1 MTHRGESAILR
12 RVESLVRQLLDEM
25 LAERGI
31 GGAWDAAGEGS
42 APLDRTVTEPD
53 GSSSSGSKA
62 RQLDALVRD
71 LEREAP
77 VTTRALPYP
86 PDPVEVAADLLAEL
100 LACYR
105 LAGWDPVET
114 GPTPLVSARIAE
126 LILDC
131 LPEPVRS

>member
-25 LAERGI
+25 LAGRGI

-77 VTTRALPYP
+77 VTTRALPL
-86 PDPVEVAADLLAEL
+86 PDTI
-100 LACYR
+100 
-105 LAGWDPVET
+105 DP
-114 GPTPLVSARIAE
+114 AM
-126 LILDC
+126 
-131 LPEPVRS
+131 